1 MPGQAGLAAG
11 GRSRLVALTSLMAS
25 IVFLVTA
32 AFSLYIPETRGYF
45 NLGESAVYL
54 SSIILPPGWA
64 ALAGGFGSMMADVA
78 LGYYHYAPATLLI
91 KGAEAFIASALVRR
105 RPKAFAGRSVA
116 VNLLLSIPLPIL
128 IGLLGFSLYTGTAE
142 LFFALPFT
150 PLAGYG
156 VWQLAGAVWLAAAS
170 ALGAYLVYA
179 NLKGVSDAWTLLS
192 FASGGAAMVA
202 GYFLYEQLFLGVAAI
217 AEVPFNLMQ
226 VLVGVSIA
234 LPAAHRFRRLS
245 AG

>member
-1 MPGQAGLAAG
+1 MPKQAASAAG
-11 GRSRLVALTSLMAS
+11 GRSRLIALTSLMAS
-25 IVFLVTA
+25 VVFLVTA

-45 NLGESAVYL
+45 NFGESAVYL

-64 ALAGGFGSMMADVA
+64 ALAGGIGSMMADVV

-105 RPKAFAGRSVA
+105 RPKAFAGRGAA

-128 IGLLGFSLYTGTAE
+128 IGLFGLLLYTGTAE

-150 PLAGYG
+150 PLAGHG
-156 VWQLAGAVWLAAAS
+156 TLQLAGAVWLAAAS
-170 ALGAYLVYA
+170 VLGVYLVYA
-179 NLKGVSDAWTLLS
+179 NLKRVGDAWTLLS
-192 FASGGAAMVA
+192 FLSGGAAMVL
-202 GYFLYEQLFLGVAAI
+202 GYFLYEQLILGVAAI

-226 VLVGVSIA
+226 VLVGVSVA
-234 LPAAHRFRRLS
+234 LPAAHRLRRLS
-245 AG
+245 AS